1 MLFYIVIACCQKKKG
16 VMMSTELCIILIV
29 GSLLFCIYVLRKIR
43 YSQYKI
49 EDSIF
54 WICFSFILVFFS
66 IFPGILTEAAKK
78 LGVMSPVNFIFLLII
93 FLLILKIFLLSRKV
107 SELEEKL
114 KQLVQK
120 MAKEKELERKKK

>member
-1 MLFYIVIACCQKKKG
+1 
-16 VMMSTELCIILIV
+16 MSAELCIILIV
-29 GSLLFCIYVLRKIR
+29 GSLVFCIYVLKKIR
-43 YSQYKI
+43 YSQYRI

-54 WICFSFILVFFS
+54 WICFSFVLVFFS
-66 IFPGILTEAAKK
+66 IFPGILTTAAKK
-78 LGVMSPVNFIFLLII
+78 LGVLSPVNFIFLVII
-93 FLLILKIFLLSRKV
+93 FLLIMIFFLSRKV